1 MAGQCSTLIRGAVDS
16 ICALAAKDV
25 RADIAA
31 EELIA
36 LVQPLFSLRE
46 FILPYVNRLESF
58 IEVFRY
64 LDNECKNVLQYLY
77 ERRKYLV
84 ESYEEMIRTKQ
95 YCLGVMFLLDI
106 QSLTEI
112 LSQHAIREEVTLTS
126 IGVVESEC
134 QMVIERLNLADFL
147 EEEQIEEMLNTLS
160 QLREISSREKTACII
175 DASNLFVILSSSVD
189 TYLLKSISLVQ
200 SLLTAS
206 VDQMTLQSMEF
217 AASSLRQA
225 NSFCSGDSPVMNS
238 LAIEYKQQVLAAV
251 KYCLHGLFVS
261 GRDIIKS
268 CCGPTDHLRQV
279 LLILMFSSSAF
290 LNLSAP
296 VYSDE
301 FELLICELLL
311 AIETKRLVFAQ
322 KSEFECLRLLSDA
335 FESIQFIRE
344 CENMFYTCFPVLAV
358 PATYASLKT
367 SVHIA
372 VDVAVASEQLT
383 PVSEPIFHLDL
394 ESSGTLLQNEH
405 SVEKSSEIV
414 TSCSAQ
420 SAKRN
425 KHRGRSS
432 AKKHAQKRSRTKE
445 SHKGCTPLALVEA
458 AGVTVKNPLITS
470 NSSNI
475 GDDDRMLAETCLE
488 CGDLFK
494 RFNSAENMKIE
505 PPLVGDCC
513 TETVASAITVS
524 VQYFD
529 FLLRGIVSCA
539 NAIIN
544 VPMKCAVHCQVP
556 THISIVS
563 DLVLLCRRWSGFNEE
578 ANRLIHSHRN
588 WIALFFE
595 QLQICMDKS
604 FGVILSSQPTQGGD
618 RESSCG
624 SRILI
629 GSQRLCSRKR
639 RRSRVLISPDSVAGY
654 CFKWAFEFCDCIT
667 FRCISLQFYSMGNSL
682 VLCQI

>member
-1 MAGQCSTLIRGAVDS
+1 
-16 ICALAAKDV
+16 
-25 RADIAA
+25 
-31 EELIA
+31 
-36 LVQPLFSLRE
+36 
-46 FILPYVNRLESF
+46 
-58 IEVFRY
+58 
-64 LDNECKNVLQYLY
+64 
-77 ERRKYLV
+77 
-84 ESYEEMIRTKQ
+84 MIRTKQ

-147 EEEQIEEMLNTLS
+147 EEEQIEEILNTLS
-160 QLREISSREKTACII
+160 QLREISSREKTACIIDASNLFVCII

-225 NSFCSGDSPVMNS
+225 NSFCSGDSPVKNS
-238 LAIEYKQQVLAAV
+238 LAIEYQQQVLAAV

-268 CCGPTDHLRQV
+268 CCGSTDHLQQV
-279 LLILMFSSSAF
+279 LLMLMFSSSAF

-311 AIETKRLVFAQ
+311 AIDTKRLVFAQ

-335 FESIQFIRE
+335 LESIQFIQE
-344 CENMFYTCFPVLAV
+344 CENMFHTCFPVLAV

-394 ESSGTLLQNEH
+394 ESSRTPLQNEH
-405 SVEKSSEIV
+405 SVENSSEIV

-420 SAKRN
+420 SDKRN

-432 AKKHAQKRSRTKE
+432 AQKHTQKRSRTKK
-445 SHKGCTPLALVEA
+445 SHK
-458 AGVTVKNPLITS
+458 
-470 NSSNI
+470 
-475 GDDDRMLAETCLE
+475 
-488 CGDLFK
+488 
-494 RFNSAENMKIE
+494 
-505 PPLVGDCC
+505 
-513 TETVASAITVS
+513 
-524 VQYFD
+524 
-529 FLLRGIVSCA
+529 
-539 NAIIN
+539 
-544 VPMKCAVHCQVP
+544 AVLH
-556 THISIVS
+556 
-563 DLVLLCRRWSGFNEE
+563 
-578 ANRLIHSHRN
+578 
-588 WIALFFE
+588 
-595 QLQICMDKS
+595 
-604 FGVILSSQPTQGGD
+604 
-618 RESSCG
+618 
-624 SRILI
+624 
-629 GSQRLCSRKR
+629 
-639 RRSRVLISPDSVAGY
+639 
-654 CFKWAFEFCDCIT
+654 
-667 FRCISLQFYSMGNSL
+667 
-682 VLCQI
+682 